1 MAESWSNPGL
11 CVDTPAILC
20 GHPATTILLLTFGQG
35 PSWEAVDGKILMTM
49 FGLYA
54 LLIMSGWKLITM

>member
-20 GHPATTILLLTFGQG
+20 GHPATTILLLTFRQG
-35 PSWEAVDGKILMTM
+35 HSWKVVNGKLM
-49 FGLYA
+49 A
-54 LLIMSGWKLITM
+54 LFDL